1 MGNTILI
8 IGSGGREHALA
19 ACFAKSPTVNKVY
32 VAPGNPGMRDV
43 ATPVAIDS
51 FDFDALT
58 EFALSKSVDLVFVGP
73 EAPLSKGI
81 VDHMQA
87 KGIKIFGPTLKAAR
101 LEASKSY
108 AKEIMNR
115 YGIPTAHHQTVYT
128 LHEALNYL
136 DDHPAPIVIKADGLM
151 AGKGVTV
158 AMDQKTAIQ
167 AVQDIYPDP
176 TTVCPLVIEE
186 YLEGEEFSLIAFVD
200 HQRVFPLDI
209 ARDHKRAYDDDLG
222 PNTGGMGAYS
232 PVPFITQDLLDEA
245 MEKIMKPTAQAM
257 VDEGIPFTGI
267 LYGGLMATRD
277 GVKTIEFN
285 VRFGDPET
293 EVLLPR
299 LISPLDQVVLD
310 VMNHNEVT
318 LEFDP
323 RFCLGVVLASNGY
336 PSTYTKGDPIEGLE
350 SLDCPVYHMGTSFD
364 GVYRNAGGRV
374 LCVTNFGSTLEN
386 ARENVYK
393 EITKLHAP
401 QLFYRRDIGKR
412 PGDKQ

>member
-19 ACFAKSPTVNKVY
+19 ACFAKSPTVDMIY

-51 FDFDALT
+51 LDFDALT
-58 EFALSKSVDLVFVGP
+58 DFALSKSIDLVFVGP

-158 AMDQKTAIQ
+158 AMDQKIAIQ
-167 AVQDIYPDP
+167 AVQDIYTDP

-186 YLEGEEFSLIAFVD
+186 YLEGEEFSLMAFVD
-200 HQRVFPLDI
+200 QQRVFPLDI

-267 LYGGLMATRD
+267 LYGGLMATKT
-277 GVKTIEFN
+277 GIKTIEFN

-293 EVLLPR
+293 EALLPR
-299 LISPLDQVVLD
+299 LLSPLDQVIFD
-310 VMNHNEVT
+310 VMNHNEVS

-336 PSTYTKGDPIEGLE
+336 PSTYTKGDPIEGLKTI
-350 SLDCPVYHMGTSFD
+350 DCPVYHMGTSFD

>member
-19 ACFAKSPTVNKVY
+19 ACFAKSPTVDRIY

-51 FDFDALT
+51 FDFDALI
-58 EFALSKSVDLVFVGP
+58 EFTLSKSVDLVFVGP

-81 VDHMQA
+81 VDIMQA

-158 AMDQKTAIQ
+158 AMEQRTAIQ

-186 YLEGEEFSLIAFVD
+186 YLEGEEFSLMAFVD

-209 ARDHKRAYDDDLG
+209 ARDHKRAFDEDRG

-232 PVPFITQDLLDEA
+232 PVSFITQDLLDEA

-267 LYGGLMATRD
+267 LYGGLMATRN

-299 LISPLDQVVLD
+299 LISPLDQVIFD

-401 QLFYRRDIGKR
+401 QFFYRRDIGKL

>member
-1 MGNTILI
+1 
-8 IGSGGREHALA
+8 
-19 ACFAKSPTVNKVY
+19 
-32 VAPGNPGMRDV
+32 
-43 ATPVAIDS
+43 
-51 FDFDALT
+51 
-58 EFALSKSVDLVFVGP
+58 
-73 EAPLSKGI
+73 
-81 VDHMQA
+81 
-87 KGIKIFGPTLKAAR
+87 
-101 LEASKSY
+101 
-108 AKEIMNR
+108 
-115 YGIPTAHHQTVYT
+115 
-128 LHEALNYL
+128 
-136 DDHPAPIVIKADGLM
+136 
-151 AGKGVTV
+151 
-158 AMDQKTAIQ
+158 
-167 AVQDIYPDP
+167 
-176 TTVCPLVIEE
+176 
-186 YLEGEEFSLIAFVD
+186 
-200 HQRVFPLDI
+200 
-209 ARDHKRAYDDDLG
+209 
-222 PNTGGMGAYS
+222 
-232 PVPFITQDLLDEA
+232 
-245 MEKIMKPTAQAM
+245 M

-267 LYGGLMATRD
+267 LYGGLMATRN

-299 LISPLDQVVLD
+299 LISPLDQVIFD

-401 QLFYRRDIGKR
+401 QLFYRRDIGKL